1 MTGEA
6 PILGSILPWLDWA
19 GVAVFALSGALVAAA
34 KRQTLVTFIFF
45 AVVTGVGG
53 GTARDLLIGAPVFW
67 IRENATLLIC
77 AAAALIVWMLPE
89 RIWRGRALLWFDA
102 AGLAAYAT
110 FGAAKALVFGIAPLP
125 AVAMGVLTGCLGGI
139 IRDVLAGEPSILMR
153 PELYVTAAA
162 LSAALAVGLLLAG
175 LPAAPAGLAA
185 AAAGF
190 TLRGAAIRRGWSLPG
205 YGRNG
210 DEMERD

>member
-1 MTGEA
+1 MA
-6 PILGSILPWLDWA
+6 PAAFVPVLDPLLAYLDWA

-45 AVVTGVGG
+45 AIVTGVGG

-67 IRENATLLIC
+67 IHQNETMLIC
-77 AAAALIVWMLPE
+77 VAAALIVWLVPV
-89 RIWRGRALLWFDA
+89 RVWPSRALLWLDA

-110 FGAAKALVFGIAPLP
+110 YGAAKGLGYGVAPIP
-125 AVAMGVLTGCLGGI
+125 AIGMGVLTACLGGI

-153 PELYVTAAA
+153 SELYVTAAA
-162 LSAALAVGLLLAG
+162 LSSALAVALLSL
-175 LPAAPAGLAA
+175 GLADMAAGTIA

-190 TLRGAAIRRGWSLPG
+190 ALRGGAIARGWSLPA
-205 YGRNG
+205 YR
-210 DEMERD
+210 RV